1 MPLRVF
7 LCSILA
13 GLLASCSGGGKK
25 PDAGAEV
32 KAEKPAP
39 VDPMAPITE
48 PPPPPPEDMHAAL
61 EAFRDGEFAHAAVLL
76 ENLEGEVEVIEDYRL
91 YYLAESLFLSEK
103 HEESIAVNEALA
115 KRKGSRFAPLAPFRR
130 ADALFA
136 LGRWKEAAKA
146 YASLSSKGIPS
157 TVDSASVHLHWA
169 EAMERDGR
177 TETAVKRYEHVMR
190 TFPHRPQAG
199 QALEALVR
207 VEPGYAI
214 STEDRL
220 ARAERLVELKRF
232 ALAEKELE
240 GLGPGLGKQKS
251 REVALMHASC
261 VYRKRRAWA
270 EAQALFEK
278 LSKGKDDVAAEASYM
293 VGRCLD
299 KRGQSAKAV
308 AAYRKFLTRF
318 KASSLRDDALM
329 NVMVLD
335 YEAGRWK
342 QVRGNVK
349 LLRQGVWSGN
359 RRSQALWMIAFASYL
374 DGRLPEAL
382 KLMDE
387 YEGQATESM
396 SRARAYYWG
405 GVIREALGR
414 KDAAVQR
421 YVKTA
426 KRYPLHYYA
435 LLASRRLEKLGH
447 EPPEPVE
454 TVGTIQRPAS
464 EGCAGLP
471 AVVATL
477 LDLGLGYDARQEMR
491 RAHRKLIMTHGDDP
505 EALERIYTCA
515 GAQKLLIGHASRWDD
530 VPGKGGTAV
539 KWRLLYPTPFLE
551 TATEQ
556 GKKNGVTAWLAM
568 SIIRQ
573 ESMFDPDAVSRTRAC
588 GLMQL
593 MPATARQVA
602 GEMGAPYDEERLFDA
617 ETNIAFG
624 THYLG
629 ALIRRFPGNL
639 AAAVGAYNGGP
650 HNMARWL
657 RSHAPVDG
665 DVLVELV
672 SYSQTRNY
680 IRKVLTTYA
689 RYTYIETGTW
699 RPALEWIPETMT
711 AELGE
716 GPDY

>member
-1 MPLRVF
+1 VLLRTIACLV
-7 LCSILA
+7 LA
-13 GLLASCSGGGKK
+13 GALSSCSGGRGKA
-25 PDAGAEV
+25 DADARV
-32 KAEKPAP
+32 DAAPAP

-48 PPPPPPEDMHAAL
+48 PPPPPPEDMRAAL
-61 EAFRDGEFAHAAVLL
+61 EAFRGGEFAHAAVLL
-76 ENLEGEVEVIEDYRL
+76 ENLEGKVEVVEDYRL
-91 YYLAESLFLSEK
+91 YYLAESLFLSGK
-103 HEESIAVNEALA
+103 HAESMPVYEALG
-115 KRKGSRFAPLAPFRR
+115 KRRGSRFAPLAPFRK
-130 ADALFA
+130 ADALLA
-136 LGRWKEAAKA
+136 TEQWTEAAQE

-169 EAMERDGR
+169 EAMQRSGR
-177 TETAVKRYEHVMR
+177 AEAARMRYEHVMR
-190 TFPHRPQAG
+190 AFPHRPQAD
-199 QALEALVR
+199 QALEALER
-207 VEPGYAI
+207 LEPGYAI
-214 STEDRL
+214 STEDRI
-220 ARAERLVELKRF
+220 ARAERLMELKRF
-232 ALAEKELE
+232 ALAEEELE
-240 GLGPGLGKQKS
+240 GLGAGLGKKRA

-270 EAQALFEK
+270 EAQALYEK
-278 LSKGKDDVAAEASYM
+278 LSKGKDDVAAEAAYM

-299 KRGQSAKAV
+299 KRGQGAKAV
-308 AAYRKFLTRF
+308 AAYRRFLSRF
-318 KASSLRDDALM
+318 KGSSLRDDALM

-374 DGRLPEAL
+374 DGRLPAAL
-382 KLMDE
+382 ELMDE
-387 YEGQATESM
+387 YEAQATESM

-405 GVIREALGR
+405 GVIREAMGR
-414 KDAAVQR
+414 KDAAAQR

-435 LLASRRLEKLGH
+435 LLASRRLEKM
-447 EPPEPVE
+447 ERTPPDPAE
-454 TVGTIQRPAS
+454 TLGTIERPAS
-464 EGCAGLP
+464 QGCQGLP

-491 RAHRKLIMTHGDDP
+491 RAHPKLVKAHGDDP
-505 EALERIYTCA
+505 AALERIYACA
-515 GAQKLLIGHASRWDD
+515 GAQKLLIRHASRWDD
-530 VPGKGGTAV
+530 VPGKGGTAT
-539 KWRLLYPTPFLE
+539 KWRLLYPTPFVE

-556 GKKNGVTAWLAM
+556 GKKNGVPTWLAM

-573 ESMFDPDAVSRTRAC
+573 ESMFDPDAVSPTRAC

-602 GEMGAPYDEERLFDA
+602 GEMGAPYDEEALFDA
-617 ETNIAFG
+617 GTNIAFG

-657 RSHAPVDG
+657 RAHAPVDG

-672 SYSQTRNY
+672 SYTQTRNY
-680 IRKVLTTYA
+680 IRRVLTTYA
-689 RYTYIETGTW
+689 RYLYIETGTW
-699 RPALEWIPETMT
+699 RPALEWIPETMS